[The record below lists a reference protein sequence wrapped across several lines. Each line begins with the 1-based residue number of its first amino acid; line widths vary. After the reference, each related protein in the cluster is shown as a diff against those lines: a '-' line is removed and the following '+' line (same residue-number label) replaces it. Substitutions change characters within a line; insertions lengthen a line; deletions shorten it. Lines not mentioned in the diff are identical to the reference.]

1 MSRHP
6 PPATGHL
13 SLATPDPRP
22 VTESRVIA
30 IDGPSAS
37 GKSSTAAAVAQA
49 LGVPHLDSGALY
61 RGLALVALESAVA
74 TRTTAAAVPHTE
86 ILAAAERRRL
96 ELLLDQASF
105 GVWLDGVDAEPRIR
119 TPEVTG
125 AVSPVSAIPALR
137 DWVNVRLQE
146 AALGAGS
153 VVVDGRDIGT
163 VVFPDA
169 GLKVFLTASP
179 QTRARRRSAQW
190 GRPMDEVALAREAAA
205 LEARDLADSTR
216 AVAPLRQAAD
226 ALPLDTTGLDFE
238 QQVAWIVARAR
249 ERGFAQTP

>member
-1 MSRHP
+1 MTDSP
-6 PPATGHL
+6 
-13 SLATPDPRP
+13 
-22 VTESRVIA
+22 VIA

-37 GKSSTAAAVAQA
+37 GKSSTAAAVAQV

-61 RGLALVALESAVA
+61 RGLALVALEVA
-74 TRTTAAAVPHTE
+74 IAARTTATAVPPGE
-86 ILAAAERRRL
+86 ILVAAKRRGL
-96 ELLLDQASF
+96 ELQLDNGAF
-105 GVWLDGVDAEPRIR
+105 RVRLDGVDAEPRIR

-137 DWVNVRLQE
+137 DWVNVRLRQ
-146 AALGAGS
+146 AAVDAGG

-163 VVFPDA
+163 VVFPEA
-169 GLKVFLTASP
+169 GLKVFLTAAP
-179 QTRARRRSAQW
+179 DARARRRSAQW
-190 GRPMDEVALAREAAA
+190 GRPDDETTIAREAAA

-238 QQVAWIVARAR
+238 QQVAWIVSRAR
-249 ERGFAQTP
+249 ERGHGRTP

>member
-1 MSRHP
+1 M
-6 PPATGHL
+6 T
-13 SLATPDPRP
+13 D
-22 VTESRVIA
+22 SRVIA

-37 GKSSTAAAVAQA
+37 GKSSTAAAVARA

-61 RGLALVALESAVA
+61 RGLALVALESAIA
-74 TRTTAAAVPHTE
+74 AQTTATALPPGE
-86 ILAAAERRRL
+86 ILAAAKRRQL
-96 ELLLDQASF
+96 ELQLDQGSF
-105 GVWLDGVDAEPRIR
+105 RVRLDGVDAEPRIR

-137 DWVNVRLQE
+137 DWVDVQLRQ
-146 AALGAGS
+146 AAAMAGG

-179 QTRARRRSAQW
+179 EMRARRRTAQS
-190 GRPMDEVALAREAAA
+190 GRVVDEASVARESAA
-205 LEARDLADSTR
+205 LEIRDLADSTR

-249 ERGFAQTP
+249 ERGLGLRP